1 MVYSQRCESHTSITF
16 GELTNT
22 MTIGRASYK
31 TSHLFPNIFNQTNG
45 KPMQLK
51 ITINKKQYT
60 LLSFTNNNSDDIYK
74 LIEILKDK
82 DDK

>member
-1 MVYSQRCESHTSITF
+1 
-16 GELTNT
+16 
-22 MTIGRASYK
+22 
-31 TSHLFPNIFNQTNG
+31 
-45 KPMQLK
+45 MQLK

-82 DDK
+82 DDKITAHILDHYDENNDGKRSYKIYDNTK